1 MVVHCFSGG
10 CSRGGARW
18 LQPPHSKEEGAYV
31 ARNKAQIFSTT
42 AIDIHHCTKLLMR
55 VHYTPGLCLRHHTC
69 TCSTMVTCSVRWS
82 WGTSNWWWSIDHC
95 VLPTVWY
102 LLHACSPVIGTLSRT
117 TLTTC
122 IETRWLT
129 VALNI
134 QISQQLPLITNTP
147 MKQELILQY
156 MQLVIVITWT
166 RGRWLIYCT
175 RAQSARGL

>member
-69 TCSTMVTCSVRWS
+69 TCSTMVTCS
-82 WGTSNWWWSIDHC
+82 GGEALLTA

-134 QISQQLPLITNTP
+134 QISQQLPLIINTP
-147 MKQELILQY
+147 MKQGLILQY

-166 RGRWLIYCT
+166 RGCWLIYCM
-175 RAQSARGL
+175 RARSARASML